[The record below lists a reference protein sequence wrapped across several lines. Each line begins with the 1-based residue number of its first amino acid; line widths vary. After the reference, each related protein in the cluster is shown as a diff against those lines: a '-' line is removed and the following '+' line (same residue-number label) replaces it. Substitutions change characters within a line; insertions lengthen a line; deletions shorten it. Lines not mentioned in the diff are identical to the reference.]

1 MSNIIHS
8 VTLDE
13 SKCKGCTNCIKMC
26 PTQAIRVRNNKASII
41 TDLCIDCGECIRVCP
56 YHAKKAITDSL
67 DIMQKYKYK
76 IALPAPAFY
85 GQFGGD
91 ITIDMILN
99 ALIRLGFDDIFE
111 VAYAAQIVTQKT
123 KELLKSGEL
132 EYPVINSACPAVVKL
147 ISTRYP
153 DLLVNVLPVI
163 SPMNLAAKLAK
174 KIALENTGYSADE
187 IGVFFI
193 SPCAAKA
200 TCTKYPLGLPE
211 SVVDGVF
218 SFKDMYLKVLPIL
231 KEKDSSKNLSMAG
244 FNGVCWAKSGGE
256 VVSLNLD
263 NYIAVDGIHNVMHVL
278 EEIENDK
285 LKDVEFVEALAC
297 TGGCVG
303 GPLTVE
309 NNFVAKTR
317 LKNIARTAKGPNEVS
332 EVPNI
337 SCMWEVPVY
346 SRPQSQL
353 DSDMSVA
360 MQKLARIEKL
370 CSELPG
376 LDCGSCGAP
385 SCRALAEDI
394 VRGDAKETDCI
405 IRYKE
410 RIARIASEML
420 MGQNEDRF

>member
-13 SKCKGCTNCIKMC
+13 ERCKGCTNCIKKC

-41 TDLCIDCGECIRVCP
+41 ADLCIDCGECIRVCP
-56 YHAKKAITDSL
+56 YRAKKAVTDSL
-67 DIMQKYKYK
+67 DIINDYKYK
-76 IALPAPAFY
+76 IALPAPALY

-91 ITIDMILN
+91 VSIDMILN
-99 ALIRLGFDDIFE
+99 ALIRLGFDDIYE
-111 VAYAAQIVTQKT
+111 VAYAAQLVTLKT

-147 ISTRYP
+147 IATKYP

-163 SPMNLAAKLAK
+163 SPMNLAAKLARQ
-174 KIALENTGYSADE
+174 IAVENTGYSENE

-211 SVVDGVF
+211 SLIDGVF
-218 SFKDMYLKVLPIL
+218 SFKDVYKKILAIL
-231 KEKDSSKNLSMAG
+231 KEKNSSQPLSMAG
-244 FNGVCWAKSGGE
+244 FSGVCWAKSGGE

-263 NYIAVDGIHNVMHVL
+263 NYIAVDGIHNVIDVL

-285 LKDVEFVEALAC
+285 LGDVEFVEALAC

-317 LKNIARTAKGPNEVS
+317 LKNIARTAKGPEEIGTLPEVN
-332 EVPNI
+332 P
-337 SCMWEVPVY
+337 MWEVPVY
-346 SRPQSQL
+346 SRPTNHL
-353 DSDMSVA
+353 DNDMAVA
-360 MQKLARIEKL
+360 MQKLSRIEKL
-370 CSELPG
+370 HEELPG

-394 VRGDAKETDCI
+394 VRGEAKETDCI
-405 IRYKE
+405 IRFKE
-410 RIARIASEML
+410 RIARITSEML
-420 MGQNEDRF
+420 SAQSEE

>member
-1 MSNIIHS
+1 MSSIIHS

-13 SKCKGCTNCIKMC
+13 AKCKGCTNCIKKC
-26 PTQAIRVRNNKASII
+26 PTQAIRVRNNKATIRA
-41 TDLCIDCGECIRVCP
+41 DLCIDCGECIRVCP

-67 DIMQKYKYK
+67 ELLNDYKYK

-91 ITIDMILN
+91 VSIDMILN
-99 ALIRLGFDDIFE
+99 AILRLGFDDIYE
-111 VAYAAQIVTQKT
+111 VAYAAQLITAKT

-147 ISTRYP
+147 ISTKYP
-153 DLLVNVLPVI
+153 DLLVNVLPLI
-163 SPMNLAAKLAK
+163 SPMNLAAKLAR
-174 KIALENTGYSADE
+174 KIAVENTGFSEDE

-193 SPCAAKA
+193 SPCTAKA
-200 TCTKYPLGLPE
+200 TCTRYPLGLPE
-211 SVVDGVF
+211 SLINGVF
-218 SFKDMYLKVLPIL
+218 SFKDIYKKVLAIL
-231 KEKDSSKNLSMAG
+231 KEKDESKPLSMAG

-256 VVSLNLD
+256 VVSLQLE
-263 NYIAVDGIHNVMHVL
+263 NYIAVDGIHNVIDVL

-317 LKNIARTAKGPNEVS
+317 LKTIARSAKGPDAVADMDGIN
-332 EVPNI
+332 P
-337 SCMWEVPVY
+337 MWEVPVY
-346 SRPQSQL
+346 SRPRNLL
-353 DSDMSVA
+353 DSDMTVA
-360 MQKLARIEKL
+360 MKKLSRIEEL
-370 CSELPG
+370 SDELPG

-394 VRGDAKETDCI
+394 VRGEAKETDCI
-405 IRYKE
+405 IRFRQ
-410 RIARIASEML
+410 RIARITNEML
-420 MGQNEDRF
+420 SAQNEE

>member
-13 SKCKGCTNCIKMC
+13 ERCKGCTNCIKKC

-41 TDLCIDCGECIRVCP
+41 ADLCIDCGECIRVCP
-56 YHAKKAITDSL
+56 YRAKKAVTDSL
-67 DIMQKYKYK
+67 DIINDYKYK
-76 IALPAPAFY
+76 IALPAPALY

-91 ITIDMILN
+91 VSIDMILN
-99 ALIRLGFDDIFE
+99 ALIRLGFDDIYE
-111 VAYAAQIVTQKT
+111 VAYAAQLVTLKT

-147 ISTRYP
+147 IATKYP

-163 SPMNLAAKLAK
+163 SPMNLAAKLAR
-174 KIALENTGYSADE
+174 KIAVENTGYSENE

-211 SVVDGVF
+211 SLIDGVF
-218 SFKDMYLKVLPIL
+218 SFKDVYKKILAIL
-231 KEKDSSKNLSMAG
+231 KEKNSSKLLSMAG

-256 VVSLNLD
+256 VVSLKLD
-263 NYIAVDGIHNVMHVL
+263 NYIAVDGIHNVIDVL

-285 LKDVEFVEALAC
+285 LGDVEFVEALAC

-317 LKNIARTAKGPNEVS
+317 LKNIARTAKGPEEIGTLPEVN
-332 EVPNI
+332 P
-337 SCMWEVPVY
+337 MWEVPVY
-346 SRPQSQL
+346 SRPTNHL
-353 DSDMSVA
+353 DNDMAVA

-370 CSELPG
+370 HEELPG

-394 VRGDAKETDCI
+394 VRGEAKETDCI
-405 IRYKE
+405 IRFKE
-410 RIARIASEML
+410 RIARITSEML
-420 MGQNEDRF
+420 SAQSEE

>member
-13 SKCKGCTNCIKMC
+13 ERCKGCTNCIKKC

-41 TDLCIDCGECIRVCP
+41 ADLCIDCGECIRVCP
-56 YHAKKAITDSL
+56 YRAKKAVTDSL
-67 DIMQKYKYK
+67 DIINDYKYK
-76 IALPAPAFY
+76 IALPAPALY

-91 ITIDMILN
+91 VSIDMILN
-99 ALIRLGFDDIFE
+99 ALIRLGFDDIYE
-111 VAYAAQIVTQKT
+111 VAYAAQLVTLKT

-147 ISTRYP
+147 IATKYP

-163 SPMNLAAKLAK
+163 SPMNLAAKLARQ
-174 KIALENTGYSADE
+174 IAVENTGYSADE

-211 SVVDGVF
+211 SLIDGVF
-218 SFKDMYLKVLPIL
+218 SFKDVYKKILAIL
-231 KEKDSSKNLSMAG
+231 KEKNSSQPLSMAG
-244 FNGVCWAKSGGE
+244 FSGVCWAKSGGE

-263 NYIAVDGIHNVMHVL
+263 NYIAVDGIHNVIDVL

-285 LKDVEFVEALAC
+285 LGDVEFVEALAC

-317 LKNIARTAKGPNEVS
+317 LKNIARTAKGPEEIGTLPEVN
-332 EVPNI
+332 P
-337 SCMWEVPVY
+337 MWEVPVY
-346 SRPQSQL
+346 SRPTNHL
-353 DSDMSVA
+353 DNDMAVA

-370 CSELPG
+370 HEELPG

-394 VRGDAKETDCI
+394 VRGEAKETDCI
-405 IRYKE
+405 IRFKE
-410 RIARIASEML
+410 RIARITSEML
-420 MGQNEDRF
+420 SAQSEE